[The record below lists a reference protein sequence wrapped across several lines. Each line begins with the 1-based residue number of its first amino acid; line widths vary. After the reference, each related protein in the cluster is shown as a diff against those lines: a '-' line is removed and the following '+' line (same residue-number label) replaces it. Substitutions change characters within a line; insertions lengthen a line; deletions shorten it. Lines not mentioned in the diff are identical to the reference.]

1 MLDLTTILVF
11 SAAALLLSI
20 TPGPDMLYIIAR
32 SVGQGRGA
40 GLVSILGIYSGV
52 VVHIAA
58 AVLGLSALLSS
69 SALAFSVVK
78 YLGAAYL
85 IYLGVRTLLSRE
97 EEIGSPQLSRATSY
111 KIYYQGMVTNVLNP
125 KIALFFLAFLPQFVT
140 PGHGAVGTQILL
152 LGLLFVVNGA
162 LVDVTVALLA
172 GALGNWLKAKTVF
185 WQAQRWFTGTVFIAL
200 GIGTAF
206 ADTRR
211 S

>member
-1 MLDLTTILVF
+1 MLDLSTILIF

-40 GLVSILGIYSGV
+40 GLVSILGIYTGV
-52 VVHIAA
+52 VVHI
-58 AVLGLSALLSS
+58 AVLGLSALLAS

-85 IYLGVRTLLSRE
+85 IYLGVRTLMGSRE
-97 EEIGSPQLSRATSY
+97 EVGKLELSRATSY
-111 KIYYQGMVTNVLNP
+111 KIFYQGMITNVLNP
-125 KIALFFLAFLPQFVT
+125 KIALFFLAFLPQFVN
-140 PGHGAVGTQILL
+140 PESGAVGTQILL

-162 LVDVTVALLA
+162 LVDVAVALLA

-206 ADTRR
+206 ADTRK